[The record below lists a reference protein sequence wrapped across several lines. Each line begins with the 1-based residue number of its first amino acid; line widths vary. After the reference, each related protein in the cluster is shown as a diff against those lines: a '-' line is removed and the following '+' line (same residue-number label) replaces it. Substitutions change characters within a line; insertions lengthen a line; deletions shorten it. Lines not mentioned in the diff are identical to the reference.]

1 MSTKTPKADNT
12 KTPAASHLLPAES
25 YGSEADFDDTIAKN
39 RALPLL
45 HPDLIPA
52 RPHGFAP
59 TDPKV
64 RLRRL
69 RRLADEHRAEGH
81 DALVE
86 ASKVDLRGILGKRA
100 PDPRRAAALAE
111 RMAQSAALVARAERL
126 LQYANESDEIA
137 LSDALVFLEAANRE
151 YAHEVTHDP
160 NVAEHFPALVK
171 LFEAR
176 STAISEGIARKN
188 AENAAKK
195 AEKAEKSGDD
205 APADA

>member
-1 MSTKTPKADNT
+1 MSTKTTKVDTT
-12 KTPAASHLLPAES
+12 KTNAASAPLATS
-25 YGSEADFDDTIAKN
+25 SVGGEADFDDTIAKN

-45 HPDLIPA
+45 DPDLIPA
-52 RPHGFAP
+52 RPHGFTL

-86 ASKVDLRGILGKRA
+86 ASKVDLRAVLGKRA
-100 PDPRRAAALAE
+100 PDPKRATGLAE
-111 RMAQSAALVARAERL
+111 RMKQSAALVARAERL
-126 LQYANESDEIA
+126 LQYANECDEIV
-137 LSDALVFLEAANRE
+137 LSDALVFLQAVNKE

-160 NVAEHFPALVK
+160 NVAEHFTALAK

-176 STAISEGIARKN
+176 STAISEGMARKS
-188 AENAAKK
+188 AENAT
-195 AEKAEKSGDD
+195 KAEKSGDG
-205 APADA
+205 ASIEA